1 MGGDVA
7 DPCVRSVGARG
18 SFDPSSIAPLAE
30 ALDRAAAEHSKVV
43 LDASGITF
51 ADSSLLNPL
60 IPTHRTADL
69 RVAAPTRQLCR
80 LLEITGV
87 DALLTV
93 RSTVEEAAA
102 CWAPRSAW
110 PSSPYSGAGRCSPS
124 ARLSAPPFRPV
135 ACGYRRWDPAGSQ
148 AAGGSPR
155 KGARA

>member
-60 IPTHRTADL
+60 IPTHWTVDL

-80 LLEITGV
+80 LLEIT
-87 DALLTV
+87 
-93 RSTVEEAAA
+93 
-102 CWAPRSAW
+102 
-110 PSSPYSGAGRCSPS
+110 
-124 ARLSAPPFRPV
+124 
-135 ACGYRRWDPAGSQ
+135 
-148 AAGGSPR
+148 
-155 KGARA
+155 